1 VKIKSIKRVKRTQ
14 LRYDL
19 QTGTGNFF
27 ANGILA
33 HNSSLARTYMHAR
46 SLDSAN
52 HPSRNWL
59 KALHGTIKHEL
70 PENFIICGENCY
82 AEHSIH
88 YSNLPTYFF
97 VFNIWERS
105 RRLSWDNMVEYCN
118 ILGLQTVPVLWRGI
132 WDITKVR
139 EITDALDTSKQEGV
153 VIQVTR
159 SVAASEWKKC
169 SAKFVR
175 KGHVQT
181 DDKLWMLKPV
191 VPNGL
196 APSPEQATFDGETP
210 KN

>member
-1 VKIKSIKRVKRTQ
+1 VKIKSIKRVKKSQ

-27 ANGILA
+27 ASGILS
-33 HNSSLARTYMHAR
+33 HNSSLSRNYIHAR
-46 SLDSAN
+46 SLDSQN

-59 KALHGTIKHEL
+59 KALHGKIKHEL
-70 PENFIICGENCY
+70 PDNFIICGENCF

-88 YSNLPTYFF
+88 YDNLPTYFF
-97 VFNIWERS
+97 VFNIWEKG
-105 RRLSWDNMVEYCN
+105 RRLQWDDMVEYCN
-118 ILGLQTVPVLWRGI
+118 MLELQTVPVLWRGI
-132 WDITKVR
+132 WNEEKIKELANT
-139 EITDALDTSKQEGV
+139 LDPKTQEGF

-159 SVAASEWKKC
+159 AIVASEWKKC
-169 SAKFVR
+169 STKYVR

-196 APSPEQATFDGETP
+196 AKTPETTSFLGREIG
-210 KN
+210 

>member
-1 VKIKSIKRVKRTQ
+1 MKIKSIKRVKKSQ

-27 ANGILA
+27 ASGILS
-33 HNSSLARTYMHAR
+33 HNSSLSRNYIHAR
-46 SLDSAN
+46 SLDSQN

-59 KALHGTIKHEL
+59 KALHGKIKHEL
-70 PENFIICGENCY
+70 PDNFIICGENCF

-88 YSNLPTYFF
+88 YDNLPTYFF
-97 VFNIWERS
+97 VFNIWEKG
-105 RRLSWDNMVEYCN
+105 RRLQWDDMVEYCN
-118 ILGLQTVPVLWRGI
+118 MLELQTVPVLWRGI
-132 WDITKVR
+132 WNEEKIKELANTLNPK
-139 EITDALDTSKQEGV
+139 TQEGF

-159 SVAASEWKKC
+159 SIVASEWKKC
-169 SAKFVR
+169 STKYVR

-196 APSPEQATFDGETP
+196 AKTPETTSFLGREIG
-210 KN
+210 